1 MVGSLSIQIHIKLNM
16 EEIDGER
23 ESAKDL
29 SIQAEMPSGPD
40 AQ

>member
-1 MVGSLSIQIHIKLNM
+1 MVGSLSIQIDKLNM

-29 SIQAEMPSGPD
+29 SIQAEMPSGPN

>member
-1 MVGSLSIQIHIKLNM
+1 MVGSLPNQIDKLNM

-29 SIQAEMPSGPD
+29 SIQAEMPSRPD